1 MLTPR
6 DMPNIVPAQ
15 KPWLNYEQQVQKL
28 IERGLGLGEVTEQD
42 LQEFLAREN
51 YYRFSGY
58 YCQFYETKEPPHYF
72 LPGTTAQTLLTV
84 YSLDAQLRLRV
95 FEGVQSIEPLL
106 RAKVAYYFSQGKNG
120 ATKYRLRSSYEPRSP
135 DNKPPASE
143 TMESW
148 KKKHAGYTRA
158 RKVLL
163 SNIEKLLEREEIFL
177 QHFKDKNQDPP
188 LWAVVEVMSLGD
200 LSKMISLWKN
210 DSQLSSLARDLGFR
224 KVAELKRAVGNINY
238 FRNISAH
245 HSRLWG
251 RTLSRPVAKPPWD
264 KVNLPPFRFYPRE
277 SPISV
282 LLLLS
287 SWVDYLQ
294 GNSEYSS
301 TVWNLVEQN
310 DYFRWGLLFPKL

>member
-1 MLTPR
+1 
-6 DMPNIVPAQ
+6 MPNKAPAH
-15 KPWLNYEQQVQKL
+15 KPWLNYEQQVRKL
-28 IERGLGLGEVTEQD
+28 TVRGLELGELTERDIQ
-42 LQEFLAREN
+42 QFLAREN

-72 LPGTTAQTLLTV
+72 LPGTTAQTLFTI
-84 YSLDAQLRLRV
+84 YSLDTQLRLHV
-95 FEGVQSIEPLL
+95 FEGMQSVEPLL
-106 RAKVAYYFSQGKNG
+106 RTKVAYRFSQGDNG

-143 TMESW
+143 TVESW
-148 KKKHAGYTRA
+148 KKKHKGYTRA
-158 RKVLL
+158 RSALFG
-163 SNIEKLLEREEIFL
+163 NIDTLLEREEIFL

-200 LSKMISLWKN
+200 ISKMISLWKN
-210 DSQLSSLARDLGFR
+210 DSQLTALAQDLGFR

-251 RTLSRPVAKPPWD
+251 RALSRSVAIPPWD
-264 KVNLPPFRFYPRE
+264 NVNMPPFRFYPKE

-287 SWVDYLQ
+287 SWVDYLR
-294 GNSEYSS
+294 GDNEYSS
-301 TVWNLVEQN
+301 TTWKLVEKD